1 VHYLVSLLVSE
12 LYMAGLALSPSVGWV
27 LVLGR
32 PEVAGFGRVLE
43 MGITNVEGA
52 ANKPLWL
59 GVGCWQTHS
68 IVGGLQV

>member
-1 VHYLVSLLVSE
+1 
-12 LYMAGLALSPSVGWV
+12 V